1 MRTKTLEQNTAQDFA
16 GLQIDQLSKLRNG
29 NITFEQVKWFNNLTF
44 EQREALMG
52 KQPEK
57 ALYLKLL
64 SGAETLMLDALDGKE
79 TLATAKET
87 FPSGI
92 DGNFKNWGT
101 NKPGIATKE
110 TAVDVYELVKDG
122 NFAQMFGSLGTDL
135 DKLCLTQAQIKNFC
149 KKHPQ
154 LLRQN
159 GYATFFLFKVEDQ
172 FFVARVYVN
181 SDGLYV
187 NVNRFVRDNV
197 WGAGSSHRMV
207 VPKMIVFSY
216 LILLSERSFLFKAFS
231 PTAEHFTYLIQLF
244 GEQYILVV

>member
-16 GLQIDQLSKLRNG
+16 GLQIDQLSNVRNG

-79 TLATAKET
+79 TLATAKEV

-92 DGNFKNWGT
+92 GCDFKNWGT
-101 NKPGIATKE
+101 NKPGIATKK

-122 NFAQMFGSLGTDL
+122 TFVQMFGSLGTDL

-149 KKHPQ
+149 KKHPNW
-154 LLRQN
+154 LRKD
-159 GYATFFLFKVEDQ
+159 GYSTFFLFKVEDQ
-172 FFVARVYVN
+172 FFVARVVVG
-181 SDGLYV
+181 SHGL
-187 NVNRFVRDNV
+187 FVRVHQFERVYV
-197 WGAGSSHRMV
+197 WYAEFSHRLV
-207 VPKMIVFSY
+207 VPQQ
-216 LILLSERSFLFKAFS
+216 
-231 PTAEHFTYLIQLF
+231 TA
-244 GEQYILVV
+244 

>member
-1 MRTKTLEQNTAQDFA
+1 MSTKTLEQYTAQDFA

-52 KQPEK
+52 KQPEMV
-57 ALYLKLL
+57 LYLKLL

-79 TLATAKET
+79 TLATAKEV

-92 DGNFKNWGT
+92 DGDFKNWGT
-101 NKPGIATKE
+101 NKAGIATKE
-110 TAVDVYELVKDG
+110 TSVDVHELVKDG
-122 NFAQMFGSLGTDL
+122 TFAQMFGSLGTDL

-149 KKHPQ
+149 KKHPNW
-154 LLRQN
+154 LRKD

-172 FFVARVYVN
+172 FFVADVRVN

-187 NVNRFVRDNV
+187 YVLRFEDAYV
-197 WGAGSSHRMV
+197 WIAERSHRMV
-207 VPKMIVFSY
+207 VPQ
-216 LILLSERSFLFKAFS
+216 L
-231 PTAEHFTYLIQLF
+231 TA
-244 GEQYILVV
+244 

>member
-57 ALYLKLL
+57 VLYLKLL

-92 DGNFKNWGT
+92 DGDFKNWGT

-110 TAVDVYELVKDG
+110 QAVDVHELVKDG
-122 NFAQMFGSLGTDL
+122 TFAQMFGSLGTDL

-154 LLRQN
+154 WLRQN

-172 FFVARVYVN
+172 FFVAH
-181 SDGLYV
+181 V
-187 NVNRFVRDNV
+187 NVDSGGLRVDVFRFGSDRV
-197 WGAGSSHRMV
+197 WNTENSHRVV
-207 VPKMIVFSY
+207 VPQ
-216 LILLSERSFLFKAFS
+216 L
-231 PTAEHFTYLIQLF
+231 TA
-244 GEQYILVV
+244 